1 MRLFSIGGN
10 KITRKRETGPMRVK
24 FNYTNSQVSIFLYYV
39 MENLKTASFRKILFN
54 YYHIYRG
61 MVLGIYAIFLVA
73 LGPRF

>member
-1 MRLFSIGGN
+1 MRLFSIWGN
-10 KITRKRETGPMRVK
+10 KITRKRENGTHESK
-24 FNYTNSQVSIFLYYV
+24 IQLHKNQVSIFLYYV